1 MEQTIKFP
9 DGFTENLKSCDGF
22 DEPSFT
28 SAHKQQPP
36 TSVRINPV
44 KYTGQFEKDP
54 VVPWFEYGHYLESRP
69 SFTLDPLFH
78 GGAYYVQEASSMFPG
93 FILKQV
99 CDLKKSQKI
108 LDLCAAPGGKST
120 LIASLISNESLL
132 VSNEVIRTRTSVLK
146 ENITKWGNQNVVVTS
161 NDPSDFSGLKNYFD
175 VIVVDAPC
183 SGSGLFR
190 KDPAAMKE
198 WSIENVE
205 MCSKRQNRILDDIT
219 GSLKNNGILIYA
231 TCSYSK
237 EEDEDIIERKCENG
251 KWKVV
256 KIDLPENF
264 GIIENEFGYRFYPDK
279 LQGEGFFIS
288 VLRRINEEDEEVDLY
303 PAPIIKADI
312 TEMQIILKWIN
323 NADAFTFFK
332 KGEKFYA
339 VEKVLYPQIANLSSK
354 LKIIKSGIEIGEIK
368 QNDLVPSH
376 EMALCPA
383 IKKNSPAIE
392 VDLQTALNYLRKNT
406 IELPDTK
413 PGWSLISYKGIHLGW
428 VKIVPDRVNNYYPT
442 EWRIRNL

>member
-9 DGFTENLKSCDGF
+9 DGFTENLKNCDGF
-22 DEPSFT
+22 DEESFT

-36 TSVRINPV
+36 TSVRINPE
-44 KYTGQFEKDP
+44 KNTGQFENNP
-54 VVPWFEYGHYLESRP
+54 AVPWFEYGHYLESRP

-78 GGAYYVQEASSMFPG
+78 AGAYYVQEASSMFLG
-93 FILKQV
+93 YILKRV
-99 CDLKKSQKI
+99 CDLEKSLKI

-132 VSNEVIRTRTSVLK
+132 VSNEVIRSRTSVLK

-190 KDPAAMKE
+190 KDAAAMKE

-205 MCSKRQNRILDDIT
+205 MCSKRQKRILEDIT
-219 GSLKNNGILIYA
+219 PALKNNGLLIYA

-237 EEDEDIIERKCENG
+237 EENEDKIERKRESG
-251 KWKVV
+251 KWKVE
-256 KIDLPENF
+256 KISIPDNF

-288 VLRRINEEDEEVDLY
+288 VLKLINGEDEEIDLY
-303 PAPIIKADI
+303 RAPIIKTDVN
-312 TEMQIILKWIN
+312 EMQIISKWIS

-332 KGEKFYA
+332 KGKLIYAIEKKLF
-339 VEKVLYPQIANLSSK
+339 PQIANLHAK
-354 LKIIKSGIEIGEIK
+354 LKVIKSGIEIGEIK

-383 IKKNSPAIE
+383 IKKTFQVIE

-406 IELPDTK
+406 IELADAKT
-413 PGWSLISYKGIHLGW
+413 GWCLISYKKIHLGW
-428 VKIVPDRVNNYYPT
+428 VKILPNRVNNYYPT

>member
-9 DGFTENLKSCDGF
+9 DGFTENLKNCDGF
-22 DEPSFT
+22 DEASFT
-28 SAHKQQPP
+28 SAHKKPPP

-44 KYTGQFEKDP
+44 KYTGQFENDP
-54 VVPWFEYGHYLESRP
+54 AVPWFEYGYYLNSRP
-69 SFTLDPLFH
+69 SFTLDPLFQA
-78 GGAYYVQEASSMFPG
+78 GAYYVQEASSMFLG

-99 CDLKKSQKI
+99 CDLKKTQKI

-132 VSNEVIRTRTSVLK
+132 VSNEVIRSRTSVLK
-146 ENITKWGNQNVVVTS
+146 ENITKCGNQNVVVTS
-161 NDPSDFSGLKNYFD
+161 NDASDFSGLKNYFD

-190 KDPAAMKE
+190 KDAAAMKE

-205 MCSKRQNRILDDIT
+205 MCSKRQKRILEDIT
-219 GSLKNNGILIYA
+219 TALKNNGLLIYA

-237 EEDEDIIERKCENG
+237 EEDEDIIKRKVESG
-251 KWKVV
+251 KWKVE
-256 KIDLPENF
+256 KISIHENF

-288 VLRRINEEDEEVDLY
+288 ILKKINGEDEEVDLY
-303 PAPIIKADI
+303 PAPIIKADNDEI
-312 TEMQIILKWIN
+312 KIISNRIS
-323 NADAFTFFK
+323 NAYEFTFFK
-332 KGEKFYA
+332 KGEKYYA
-339 VEKVLYPQIANLSSK
+339 VEKKLYSQIANLHSK
-354 LKIIKSGIEIGEIK
+354 LKVIKSGIEIGEIK

-376 EMALCPA
+376 EMALCAA
-383 IKKNSPAIE
+383 IKKTSPIIE

-428 VKIVPDRVNNYYPT
+428 VKILPNRVNNYYPT

>member
-1 MEQTIKFP
+1 MQKAFEFP
-9 DGFTENLKSCDGF
+9 AGFLKHLKNCDGF
-22 DEPSFT
+22 DETPFAE
-28 SAHKQQPP
+28 AHKLPAP
-36 TSVRINPV
+36 ASVRINLA
-44 KYTGQFEKDP
+44 KNTGQFENEQA
-54 VVPWFEYGHYLESRP
+54 VQWFDMGYYLTTRP

-78 GGAYYVQEASSMFPG
+78 AGSYYVQEASSMFLG
-93 FILKQV
+93 RILKQV
-99 CDLKKSQKI
+99 CDLKNPLRI

-120 LIASLISNESLL
+120 LMASLISAESIL
-132 VSNEVIRTRTSVLK
+132 VSNEVIRSRTAVLK
-146 ENITKWGNQNVVVTS
+146 ENIIKWGNQNVVVSS
-161 NDPSDFSGLKNYFD
+161 NDASDFSGLKNYFD

-190 KDPAAMKE
+190 KDAAAMKE

-205 MCSKRQNRILDDIT
+205 MCSRRQNRILEDIAPA
-219 GSLKNNGILIYA
+219 LKNNGLLIYA

-237 EEDEDIIERKCENG
+237 EEDEDIIKKKVESG

-256 KIDLPENF
+256 EIDLPDNF
-264 GIIENEFGYRFYPDK
+264 GIIKNEFGYRFYPDK

-288 VLRRINEEDEEVDLY
+288 VLRKINGEDEEVDLY

-312 TEMQIILKWIN
+312 NEMQIISKWISN
-323 NADAFTFFK
+323 INAFTFFK
-332 KGEKFYA
+332 KGKMIHA
-339 VEKVLYPQIANLSSK
+339 VKKTLYPQIAHLHSK
-354 LKIIKSGIEIGEIK
+354 LKLIKSGIEIGEIK

-383 IKKNSPAIE
+383 IIKTSPVIE

-413 PGWSLISYKGIHLGW
+413 TGWNLIAYKGIHLGW
-428 VKIVPDRVNNYYPT
+428 VKIVPNRVNNYYPI